1 MGISVTK
8 LLIILAITII
18 VFGTKR
24 LKNIGADLGG
34 AIKTFRKAIKDGEE
48 QPTDG
53 SEGVIDVEATAVK
66 DKDKDKV

>member
-48 QPTDG
+48 QPAADG
-53 SEGVIDVEATAVK
+53 GEDVIDVEATVK
-66 DKDKDKV
+66 DKDKI

>member
-48 QPTDG
+48 VSANA
-53 SEGVIDVEATAVK
+53 SEDVIDGEVAA
-66 DKDKDKV
+66 KDKDKV

>member
-34 AIKTFRKAIKDGEE
+34 AIKTFRKAVKDGEE
-48 QPTDG
+48 KMADAG
-53 SEGVIDVEATAVK
+53 DDVIDSEVTAK